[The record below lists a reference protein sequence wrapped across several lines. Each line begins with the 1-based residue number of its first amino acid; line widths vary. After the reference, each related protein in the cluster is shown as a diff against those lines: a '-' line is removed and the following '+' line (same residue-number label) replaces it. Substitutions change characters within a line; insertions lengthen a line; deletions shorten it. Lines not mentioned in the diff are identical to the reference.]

1 MLDVVSLI
9 LSFILGLVF
18 LWFTYS
24 IVNILVTFFRCRKQ
38 DHSLELCL
46 NTGGYIF
53 YTILTLVY
61 LIATVGGIILII
73 YGLITSNMS
82 FFHNGI
88 NIIAFISVVYA
99 YFASTIV
106 LVGRKNLMVGR
117 MLIDYRKLKKVNY
130 TYNNKVTF
138 VYAQKDYSFPTR
150 FTTNDSKKS
159 GNDIYQRS

>member
-1 MLDVVSLI
+1 MLDVVSLV

-24 IVNILVTFFRCRKQ
+24 IINILVTFFRCRKQ

-46 NTGGYIF
+46 NTGGYVF
-53 YTILTLVY
+53 YIVLTIIY

-73 YGLITSNMS
+73 YGLTISSTS
-82 FFHNGI
+82 FFQNGL

-99 YFASTIV
+99 YFTSTIV

-117 MLIDYRKLKKVNY
+117 MLIDYRKLKKVNF

-150 FTTNDSKKS
+150 FVDKSKLRKMIS
-159 GNDIYQRS
+159 R

>member
-138 VYAQKDYSFPTR
+138 VYDQKDYSFPTR
-150 FTTNDSKKS
+150 FINKTKLRKMIS
-159 GNDIYQRS
+159 R